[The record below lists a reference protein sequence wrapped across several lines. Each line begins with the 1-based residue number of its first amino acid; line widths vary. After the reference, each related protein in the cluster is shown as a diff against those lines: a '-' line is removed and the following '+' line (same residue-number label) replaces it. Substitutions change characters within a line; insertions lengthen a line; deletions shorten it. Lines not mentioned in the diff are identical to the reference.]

1 MSELFPWKSADV
13 CAALRLRYPTTE
25 YAIAFEVP
33 HEVGGGNRRA
43 DCVVMNLWRSRG
55 LEILG
60 FEVKVSRSDW
70 LSELKKP
77 EKADSLAR
85 YCDRWYLV
93 ISDPKIVKD
102 GELPPTWGL
111 LCRKGDRLVEVVKAP
126 KQKPVALDRP
136 FLASMLRANGGV
148 AAEEVKALVN
158 AQLKEAVDR
167 QTGYQEQMT
176 KRVQT
181 ELDELRS
188 TVKEFEQHSGLTIY
202 SKYRW
207 NNSPEKTGAAV
218 KFLVEGGMDKVPAS
232 LAQVESTVQT
242 LLASIQSARAAV
254 EITTEQTG
262 APSDG
267 TN

>member
-1 MSELFPWKSADV
+1 MSDLFPWKAADV

-136 FLASMLRANGGV
+136 FLASMLRSNGG
-148 AAEEVKALVN
+148 ASAEEINALVS
-158 AQLKEAVDR
+158 AKLAESVKFHTDHHGQATR
-167 QTGYQEQMT
+167 
-176 KRVQT
+176 RVQQ
-181 ELDELRS
+181 ELDELRDV
-188 TVKEFEQHSGLTIY
+188 VKQFEQHSGLTINDQ
-202 SKYRW
+202 YRW
-207 NNSPEKTGAAV
+207 RNSPEKTGAAV
-218 KFLVEGGMDKVPAS
+218 RFLIDGGMDKVPAS
-232 LAQVESTVQT
+232 LAQIESTVQT
-242 LLASIQSARAAV
+242 LLTNIQSARAAV
-254 EITTEQTG
+254 ETTTEQTG
-262 APSDG
+262 APSDA

>member
-1 MSELFPWKSADV
+1 MSDLFPWKAADV

-126 KQKPVALDRP
+126 KQKPVSLDRP
-136 FLASMLRANGGV
+136 FLASMLRANGTP
-148 AAEEVKALVN
+148 ASEEVKALVN
-158 AQLKEAVDR
+158 AQLKDAVDR
-167 QTGYQEQMT
+167 QTSHHQSETG
-176 KRVQT
+176 RVRQ
-181 ELDELRS
+181 ELDELRDV
-188 TVKEFEQHSGLTIY
+188 VKQFEQHSGLTINDQ
-202 SKYRW
+202 YRW
-207 NNSPEKTGAAV
+207 RNSPEKTGAAV
-218 KFLVEGGMDKVPAS
+218 RFLIDGGMDKVPAS
-232 LAQVESTVQT
+232 LAQIESTVQT
-242 LLASIQSARAAV
+242 LLTSIQSARAAV
-254 EITTEQTG
+254 ETTTEQTG
-262 APSDG
+262 APSDA
-267 TN
+267 TS

>member
-1 MSELFPWKSADV
+1 MSELFPWKSEDV
-13 CAALRLRYPTTE
+13 CAALRLRYPTNE

-93 ISDPKIVKD
+93 ISDPKIIKD
-102 GELPPTWGL
+102 GELPPAWGL
-111 LCRKGDRLVEVVKAP
+111 LCRKGDRLVEMVKAP

-136 FLASMLRANGGV
+136 FLASMLRSNGGI
-148 AAEEVKALVN
+148 AAQEINALVS
-158 AQLKEAVDR
+158 AKLKEEVDR
-167 QTGYQEQMT
+167 QTGYQQGQT
-176 KRVQT
+176 QRVQQ
-181 ELDELRS
+181 ELDELRDV
-188 TVKEFEQHSGLTIY
+188 VKQFEQHSGLTIH

-207 NNSPEKTGAAV
+207 NNSAEKTGAAV
-218 KFLVEGGMDKVPAS
+218 KFLVEGGMERVPAS